1 MDGIP
6 EDITAEQIAKVKA
19 CKSAE
24 DILALAKEE
33 GVEITEEQLDA
44 ISGGNAL
51 GWVGSHV
58 PQCKG

>member
-44 ISGGNAL
+44 ISGGGAL
-51 GWVGSHV
+51 SWVGANV
-58 PQCKG
+58 PKCKG